1 MWNQTLKHS
10 KIYKMRISRISNDEH
25 RNGSKTRKKARKEIM
40 LDMLIHLVI
49 QTTIKFLQ
57 RMNLMTRKEEHST

>member
-1 MWNQTLKHS
+1 
-10 KIYKMRISRISNDEH
+10 MRISRISNDEH